1 MCSTRACGASPEP
14 VPQTAKIFIR
24 LLLFPLGMALLTAAF
39 LFQGGTAL
47 STSPQSMPTPDR
59 LAQPTLPSSPSL
71 ADYGAQEFWFQCLP
85 CHGDRGQG
93 LTDEFRET
101 YPPEDRN
108 CWASKCHGDRPYE
121 NGWTIP
127 PTVPAVIGANTIT
140 KFPNAKTLH
149 DFICAAMPYQ
159 WPGTLD
165 DETCWKLT
173 AFLLRENRIAYREGQ
188 LNASDAGQVLL
199 LPVAP
204 TPTPGFV
211 PAEPVEGNQ
220 IIWPVLLSIFLLGG
234 ILFLWHTL
242 GRNRT

>member
-1 MCSTRACGASPEP
+1 
-14 VPQTAKIFIR
+14 
-24 LLLFPLGMALLTAAF
+24 MALLTAAF

-47 STSPQSMPTPDR
+47 SSSPQSMPTPDR
-59 LAQPTLPSSPSL
+59 LAQPTLPATPGQ

-108 CWASKCHGDRPYE
+108 CWEAGCHGERPYE

-127 PTVPAVIGANTIT
+127 PTVPAVIGPNTIT

-173 AFLLRENRIAYREGQ
+173 AFLLRENGISYTEQ
-188 LNASDAGQVLL
+188 LNDSNANQIQL
-199 LPVAP
+199 LPNPP
-204 TPTPGFV
+204 TPTPIFV
-211 PAEPVEGNQ
+211 PAEPLPENQ
-220 IIWPVLLSIFLLGG
+220 IIWPFFLIVFLLGG

-242 GRNRT
+242 RQNRA

>member
-1 MCSTRACGASPEP
+1 MLA
-14 VPQTAKIFIR
+14 
-24 LLLFPLGMALLTAAF
+24 AAF
-39 LFQGGTAL
+39 MLQGGSAL
-47 STSPQSMPTPDR
+47 SASPQSMPTPDR
-59 LAQPTLPSSPSL
+59 LAQPTLPSEPSQ

-108 CWASKCHGDRPYE
+108 CWESGCHGDRPYE

-127 PTVPAVIGANTIT
+127 PIVPAVIGPNSRLE
-140 KFPNAKTLH
+140 KFSNAKTLH
-149 DFICAAMPYQ
+149 DYICAAMPYQ

-173 AFLLRENRIAYREGQ
+173 AFLLRENGIHNTGELDAS
-188 LNASDAGQVLL
+188 NATQILVPAWQ
-199 LPVAP
+199 P
-204 TPTPGFV
+204 TPTITPT
-211 PAEPVEGNQ
+211 PLPNPSQIEPS
-220 IIWPVLLSIFLLGG
+220 ISWRAIWIALILIFLLGG

-242 GRNRT
+242 RNRELSQ

>member
-1 MCSTRACGASPEP
+1 M
-14 VPQTAKIFIR
+14 PQTAKILIR
-24 LLLFPLGMALLTAAF
+24 LTLFPLGMALLTAAF

-47 STSPQSMPTPDR
+47 SNSPQSMPTPDR

-173 AFLLRENRIAYREGQ
+173 AFLLRENRIAYTEGQ
-188 LNASDAGQVLL
+188 LNASDASQVLL

-204 TPTPGFV
+204 TPMPGVV
-211 PAEPVEGNQ
+211 PAEPVATNQ
-220 IIWPVLLSIFLLGG
+220 TIWPALLFIFLLGG